1 MEFRI
6 IVAILL
12 ITPLIAYGNTEELG
26 ICNAGEYAS
35 RNGQFSEAVELL
47 TMCLSYSAVPDKKKA
62 SAYQARAWAYFNL
75 NSVESAVQDQEAS
88 FSIKAPSQYHE
99 FINYGV
105 YLKKAKRYKESLV
118 PFYSAAEIDKGAGQ
132 SSMMTQ
138 YHLGWSLHELGKYEE
153 AIEELNKGIPHQPD
167 FPFAYWR
174 RGLAYDAL
182 GMSDEANNDLKVF
195 ILHLNNSSMEIPPE
209 YQEEINT
216 ILKKY
221 NLHK

>member
-1 MEFRI
+1 MELRI
-6 IVAILL
+6 IVAVLL

-47 TMCLSYSAVPDKKKA
+47 TICLSYSAVPDKKKA

-75 NSVESAVQDQEAS
+75 NSVESAVQDQEAA
-88 FSIKAPSQYHE
+88 FSIKAPNQYHE

-105 YLKKAKRYKESLV
+105 YLKKAERYKESLV
-118 PFYSAAEIDKGAGQ
+118 PFYSAAEIDKDSGQ

-138 YHLGWSLHELGKYEE
+138 YHIGWSLHELGKYEK
-153 AIEELNKGIPHQPD
+153 AIDELNKGILHQSD
-167 FPFAYWR
+167 FPFVYWR
-174 RGLAYDAL
+174 RGLSYDAL
-182 GMSDEANNDLKVF
+182 GMSEKAKNDLKKYKS
-195 ILHLNNSSMEIPPE
+195 LLKNSRMEIPSE
-209 YQEEINT
+209 YQEEIDT
-216 ILKKY
+216 LLIKY

>member
-6 IVAILL
+6 IAAVLL

-75 NSVESAVQDQEAS
+75 SSVESAVQDQEAA

-118 PFYSAAEIDKGAGQ
+118 PFYSAAEIDKSAGQ
-132 SSMMTQ
+132 ISMMTQ
-138 YHLGWSLHELGKYEE
+138 YHIGWSLHELGKYKK
-153 AIEELNKGIPHQPD
+153 AIKEINKGIPHQPD
-167 FPFAYWR
+167 FPFVYWR
-174 RGLAYDAL
+174 RGLSYDAL
-182 GMSDEANNDLKVF
+182 GMSDKAKNDLKEF
-195 ILHLNNSSMEIPPE
+195 KLLLNNSSMEIPSD
-209 YQEEINT
+209 YQEEIDL
-216 ILKKY
+216 ILIKY